1 MSIQGFEEFESN
13 LEKLAMKNKL
23 AANQAL
29 RHASFIFEEILQRKT
44 PIGEGIPAGH
54 ELATYKELAKS
65 IVKTGLK
72 KDRDEGS
79 LVDIG
84 FNKSQGWRAHFPD
97 SGTMNQTAQ
106 HFIEAAR
113 KEARPKIIAI
123 FEAEIRKGL

>member
-1 MSIQGFEEFESN
+1 MSKEHC
-13 LEKLAMKNKL
+13 KN
-23 AANQAL
+23 
-29 RHASFIFEEILQRKT
+29 R
-44 PIGEGIPAGH
+44 P
-54 ELATYKELAKS
+54 
-65 IVKTGLK
+65 K